1 MMPPIDTDLRSRGKN
16 NITENNVLKH
26 MSLILLSAAKFNSY
40 LFIRV
45 TYLNFISNEN
55 RTVSQNG
62 NFYISLMN
70 SRLST
75 P

>member
-1 MMPPIDTDLRSRGKN
+1 MMPPIDSDLRSRGKN
-16 NITENNVLKH
+16 SITENNVLKH
-26 MSLILLSAAKFNSY
+26 MSLILLSETKFNSY

-45 TYLNFISNEN
+45 RYLNFISYEN

-62 NFYISLMN
+62 NFHISLMN